1 MEAVYPITALTKQQ
15 SKVKEAAR
23 EDIVRITENGS
34 AAWVFASEEAFE
46 RRVKAAVEEALY
58 ETSVT
63 TAIARGMRDYD
74 EGRITIGIEAARAK
88 LAELRSHR

>member
-15 SKVKEAAR
+15 AKIKDAAR

-34 AAWVFASEEAFE
+34 AAWIFASEEAYE
-46 RRVKAAVEEALY
+46 RRVEEAVAEALY
-58 ETSVT
+58 EASIS

-74 EGRITIGIEAARAK
+74 EGRITTGTEEARAK
-88 LAELRSHR
+88 LAEMRNHE